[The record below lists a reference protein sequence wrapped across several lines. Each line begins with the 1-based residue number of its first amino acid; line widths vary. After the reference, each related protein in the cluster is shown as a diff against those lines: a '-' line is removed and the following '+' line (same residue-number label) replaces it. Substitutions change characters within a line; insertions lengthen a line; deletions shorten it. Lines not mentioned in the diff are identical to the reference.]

1 VTVPSAIEIQ
11 WEAPAACPDAA
22 AVRASIERLLG
33 KKLSEVEVTALVAS
47 GRVEPGDAGKWQL
60 QAELVVGERI
70 EKETLVANQC
80 GALSDAMALKVALA
94 IDPVAVVEAVRP
106 PAAEP
111 LTPSPQPAAQPLQPT
126 PRFVREPLR
135 VGARL
140 LGQVGG
146 GPLPG
151 ANPGVGAFVSVDW
164 QRARIELGGNA
175 FWGGVARYD
184 ELPEVGADLQLF
196 TGALR
201 GCFTPGG
208 GHWRFP
214 ICAGPELGVM
224 RGSGFGV
231 ETSEVTSGLWGGVV
245 AGLAAEWR
253 MARRLSLWVELGAV
267 LTLLKPEFHMQNL
280 PTLYRPDSAGA
291 RFATG
296 LETHF

>member
-1 VTVPSAIEIQ
+1 MTAPPAIEIQ

-33 KKLSEVEVTALVAS
+33 KKLSDVQLGAVVAK
-47 GRVEPGDAGKWQL
+47 GRVEQGDSGKWQL

-70 EKETLVANQC
+70 EQETLVANRC
-80 GALSDAMALKVALA
+80 SALGDAMALKVALA
-94 IDPVAVVEAVRP
+94 IDPVAVVEAVT

-111 LTPSPQPAAQPLQPT
+111 TAAPSPPNAPPPRAAPHVERSRLQ
-126 PRFVREPLR
+126 

-140 LGQVGG
+140 VGQVGG

-151 ANPGVGAFVSVDW
+151 ANPGVGAFVSLDW
-164 QRARIELGGNA
+164 QRARVELGGGA

-196 TGALR
+196 LGALR
-201 GCFTPGG
+201 GCFTPGVG
-208 GHWRFP
+208 DWRFP
-214 ICAGPELGVM
+214 LCAGPELGVM
-224 RGSGFGV
+224 RGNGFGV
-231 ETSEVTSGLWGGVV
+231 EASEATSGLWGGVV

-253 MARRLSLWVELGAV
+253 LARRLSLWVEADAV

-291 RFATG
+291 RFAAG
-296 LETHF
+296 LQSYF